1 MSFKCLQIYV
11 KYNIDDDT
19 KNKAE
24 ANRLAEANGS
34 SDMIPDEINAEI
46 TAAGKE
52 RKRVND

>member
-34 SDMIPDEINAEI
+34 SDMTPDEINAEI